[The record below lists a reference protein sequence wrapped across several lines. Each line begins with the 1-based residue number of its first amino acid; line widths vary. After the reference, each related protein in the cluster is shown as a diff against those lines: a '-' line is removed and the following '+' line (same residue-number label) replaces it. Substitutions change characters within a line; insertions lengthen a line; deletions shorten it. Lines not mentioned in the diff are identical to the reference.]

1 MDLSFFVDYPILLQ
15 QGGIGSRYSCNMRG
29 FLELDMTKGRGK
41 EVGIHTSMHD
51 LISIVERTS
60 GYLDYPYVINI
71 VLLLY

>member
-1 MDLSFFVDYPILLQ
+1 
-15 QGGIGSRYSCNMRG
+15 
-29 FLELDMTKGRGK
+29 MTKGRGK